1 LVSLAGPVITTAN
14 ITASYFIGNGSL
26 LSGIATTSIVVDDFT
41 GDGSTTTYTLS
52 TTPSGIDATTVNYN
66 GAILL
71 RNSYSLSVA
80 NIIFSSP
87 PEAGSQIEVTTIT
100 GGVTGSG
107 TTPGGSN
114 TQIQFNDIGLFGGSA
129 AFTFNKTS
137 NVLSVTGNTISGNLL
152 TGGLISAGGNI
163 TGAYILGN
171 GSQLTGLPATYGNA
185 NVVAN
190 LAALGS
196 NPVST
201 TGNVTG
207 GNMLTSGTVSAT
219 GNITGNY
226 FIGNGSQLTGI
237 TVASTYGNANVVA
250 NLAALGS
257 NPVSTTG
264 NVTSG
269 NLLTSGIV
277 SSTGNI
283 TANNGMFTTI
293 VNTAS
298 YTGSIVSVTGNITAN
313 NGMFTNIVNVA
324 SHTGAVVSVTGNVT
338 ANNATFANVITPSTG
353 TGTTKGIV
361 FPPNPGGGSGDQAF
375 IQYYAVTGENTRLEL
390 TVTND
395 TPGVNQDDI
404 YFTANGCVVA
414 NNSSESSSSTNAPFL
429 VTGGAGIAKTLYV
442 GGNSITSGFVSAT
455 GNVNVAGNVNA
466 NNGMFTT
473 IVNVA
478 SHTGSIVSV
487 TGNVTANNFNGN
499 GSFLSNVKPQ
509 LFMITA
515 VSDESTPIT
524 TGVAK
529 VIFRAPY
536 AMTLYQIPRASLSVA
551 STSGIP
557 TIDINKNGNSI
568 FSTLLTIDANETTS
582 VTAATPAVLSTT
594 TLADD
599 DQISIDI
606 DVAGTGATGL
616 KVTLYYTR
624 T

>member
-1 LVSLAGPVITTAN
+1 
-14 ITASYFIGNGSL
+14 
-26 LSGIATTSIVVDDFT
+26 VVDDFT

-52 TTPSGIDATTVNYN
+52 TTPSSIDATTVNYN

-71 RNSYSLSVA
+71 RNSYSISVA

-87 PEAGSQIEVTTIT
+87 PEAGSEIEVTTIT
-100 GGVTGSG
+100 GGVSVGG
-107 TTPGGSN
+107 TPPGGSN
-114 TQIQFNDIGLFGGSA
+114 TQVQFNDTGSFGGSA

-152 TGGLISAGGNI
+152 TGGLISAVGNI

-201 TGNVTG
+201 TGNITG
-207 GNMLTSGTVSAT
+207 GNLRTVGLITAT
-219 GNITGNY
+219 GNITSAANILGDNILTGGLISATGRV
-226 FIGNGSQLTGI
+226 FVGNGAAATPGITFAGDTSQDTGFYLRNDGEIGIAVNASMRAYIDPTGI
-237 TVASTYGNANVVA
+237 YANGIVSASGNVVS
-250 NLAALGS
+250 G
-257 NPVSTTG
+257 G
-264 NVTSG
+264 NI
-269 NLLTSGIV
+269 LTPGAM
-277 SSTGNI
+277 SSTGNAI
-283 TANNGMFTTI
+283 HGNILTGGLVSATAN
-293 VNTAS
+293 V
-298 YTGSIVSVTGNITAN
+298 TAN

-324 SHTGAVVSVTGNVT
+324 NH
-338 ANNATFANVITPSTG
+338 
-353 TGTTKGIV
+353 TGTT
-361 FPPNPGGGSGDQAF
+361 
-375 IQYYAVTGENTRLEL
+375 
-390 TVTND
+390 
-395 TPGVNQDDI
+395 
-404 YFTANGCVVA
+404 
-414 NNSSESSSSTNAPFL
+414 
-429 VTGGAGIAKTLYV
+429 
-442 GGNSITSGFVSAT
+442 
-455 GNVNVAGNVNA
+455 
-466 NNGMFTT
+466 
-473 IVNVA
+473 
-478 SHTGSIVSV
+478 VSV

-499 GSFLSNVKPQ
+499 GSFLSNTKPQ

-551 STSGIP
+551 STSGNP
-557 TIDINKNGNSI
+557 TVDINKNGNSI